1 MSYAFVQDTPA
12 TWDRYL
18 GIAEALDAV
27 SPEGLLMH
35 VAGPTEE
42 GFRMI
47 GIWDSRET
55 WARFRDQRLGA
66 ILENVATGSRIQSTY
81 RELNVVH
88 RRSGVGRDG
97 AGAS

>member
-12 TWDRYL
+12 TWDGYL

-27 SPEGLLMH
+27 SPEGLVMH

-55 WARFRDQRLGA
+55 WARFRDDAWARS
-66 ILENVATGSRIQSTY
+66 SRTSP
-81 RELNVVH
+81 RDPGCS
-88 RRSGVGRDG
+88 RRI
-97 AGAS
+97 AS